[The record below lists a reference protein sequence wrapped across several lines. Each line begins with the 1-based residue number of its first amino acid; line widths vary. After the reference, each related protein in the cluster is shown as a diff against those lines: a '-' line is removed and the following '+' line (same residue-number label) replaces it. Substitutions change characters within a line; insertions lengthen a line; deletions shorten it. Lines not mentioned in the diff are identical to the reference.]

1 MAKFTAEYKVN
12 GEKLALHVKN
22 KQLESTEIRAFLE
35 KAISDATVMDE
46 VEFITLR
53 RIPEAKPKVG
63 TPVKV
68 VSK

>member
-12 GEKLALHVKN
+12 GSLLSLHVKN
-22 KQLESTEIRAFLE
+22 KQLESTEIKAFLE

-63 TPVKV
+63 APVKV

>member
-12 GEKLALHVKN
+12 GETLALHVKN
-22 KQLESTEIRAFLE
+22 KQLESSDVKAFLD
-35 KAISDATVMDE
+35 KAISDAAVMDE
-46 VEFITLR
+46 IEFITLR

-63 TPVKV
+63 SPVKV